1 MLKKMR
7 NLPTEKTSTMNCWTT
22 KLNVLLFISTL
33 IIKIDSF
40 LIQQPNHFEKPPRHH
55 INHLSK
61 RWEAPVTFAGT
72 GARQVDMNQYN
83 LALEEIENQWVANFV
98 EKSIDSE
105 GGVFLGVKNNRELF
119 VDVITVILPRK
130 SGSSLG
136 IGLQEIAGG
145 RNDGIGITIVTD
157 LIKGG
162 LAQSNKADI
171 LPGDSISSISVLR
184 RKQDF
189 NSGLMDSQEVIKAKI
204 ECLGY
209 DGTVEA
215 ILGLPSVQ
223 NDNEEYVIKLKRLR
237 RKPVV
242 KVNLKY
248 PPEQKVKD
256 ETIDLFAGENLRLGM
271 LVRGVQLNDPLAK
284 RFDTKSGGNCGAGG
298 LCRTCAVSVIRGAE
312 LLNPQ
317 KVAEE
322 QMLQDNP
329 RWRLACKAFV
339 GYGMKEG
346 EITIQVNPRQW

>member
-1 MLKKMR
+1 MS
-7 NLPTEKTSTMNCWTT
+7 NLLTEKASTMNCSTT
-22 KLNVLLFISTL
+22 KLTILFFLTTL
-33 IIKIDSF
+33 MNKINSF
-40 LIQQPNHFEKPPRHH
+40 LIQQPQNFEKPHRHH
-55 INHLSK
+55 INHHSK
-61 RWEAPVTFAGT
+61 RWEAPIKFAGT

-83 LALEEIENQWVANFV
+83 LALEVIENQWIANFV
-98 EKSIDSE
+98 EKTIDSE
-105 GGVFLGVKNNRELF
+105 GGVFLAVKNNRELF
-119 VDVITVILPRK
+119 VDLITVTLPRK

-136 IGLQEIAGG
+136 IGLHEIAGG
-145 RNDGIGITIVTD
+145 RNDGIGITIVTE
-157 LIKGG
+157 LIEGG

-171 LPGDSISSISVLR
+171 LPGDSISSISVIR
-184 RKQDF
+184 RKQDLE
-189 NSGLMDSQEVIKAKI
+189 SGLVDSQDIIIAET

-209 DGTVEA
+209 DSTVEA
-215 ILGLPSVQ
+215 ILGLPPMQ
-223 NDNEEYVIKLKRLR
+223 NDNEEYTIKIKRLR
-237 RKPVV
+237 RKPIV

-256 ETIDLFAGENLRLGM
+256 ETIELFAGENLRLGM
-271 LVRGVQLNDPLAK
+271 LVRGVKLNDPLAK

-312 LLNPQ
+312 FLNPQ

-346 EITIQVNPRQW
+346 EITVQVNPRQW